1 MNTPKIT
8 AAASTYDRVIRY
20 ALRQELTTELA
31 SYKLKSKCPADII
44 EELGVKNGAVRI
56 DMAVVNGIM
65 HGYEIKS
72 DRDTLHRLP
81 NQMNEYNKVFD
92 KLTLVVGINHLHEA
106 INLIPDW
113 WGLKLAKIS
122 PNNDVIF
129 YNIRDAEYNT
139 IQNGISV
146 ARLLWREEALQILE
160 DQNMAKGVRSKPR
173 EEIYKRLAEVV
184 EIEFLKEKV
193 RQTLLTSREDW
204 RFGTKPASYGD

>member
-1 MNTPKIT
+1 MNTQT
-8 AAASTYDRVIRY
+8 TSATTSTYDRVIRI
-20 ALRQELTTELA
+20 ALKQKLTTELA
-31 SYKLKSKCPADII
+31 SYRLKSKCPADII

-92 KLTLVVGINHLHEA
+92 KITLVVGISHLHEA

-113 WGLKLAKIS
+113 WGLKLAKIN
-122 PNNDVIF
+122 PNNEVIF
-129 YNIRDAEYNT
+129 YNIREAENNR
-139 IQNGISV
+139 IQNVISV

-160 DQNMAKGVRSKPR
+160 EKNMARGVRSKSR

-193 RQTLLTSREDW
+193 RQTLLTAREDW
-204 RFGTKPASYGD
+204 RFGTKPTSYGD